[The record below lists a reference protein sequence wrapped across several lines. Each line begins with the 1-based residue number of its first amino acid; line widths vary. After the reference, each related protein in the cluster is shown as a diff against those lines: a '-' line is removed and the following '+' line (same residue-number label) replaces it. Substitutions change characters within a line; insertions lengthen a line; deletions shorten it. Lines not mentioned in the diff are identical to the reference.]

1 MGIRRL
7 RTRTESALATAS
19 DVARLRL
26 GKMRSRYDLVDAA
39 LEAAELDR
47 NRAGGL
53 LAGGIA
59 FRAFV
64 WLLPMALVCTGVLG
78 LVRDFSVEDPRPS
91 RGRSGWPASSRTRWD
106 RPARSRTPRR
116 PS

>member
-1 MGIRRL
+1 
-7 RTRTESALATAS
+7 
-19 DVARLRL
+19 
-26 GKMRSRYDLVDAA
+26 MRSRYDLVDAA

-64 WLLPMALVCTGVLG
+64 WLLPMALVSGASSDSCATSRWTIPTMSRLQVGLAGVIAERGGIGQLAVA
-78 LVRDFSVEDPRPS
+78 LRALRPS
-91 RGRSGWPASSRTRWD
+91 
-106 RPARSRTPRR
+106 
-116 PS
+116 